1 MSKKNIELCDFRHQY
16 CVKIVRAHKKKAI
29 QFQARD
35 TSTVVTNN
43 DNQSIRHSSS
53 LIYSHSN
60 LAKRTSNKNSI
71 VPNSAPNY
79 KVSHPVLV
87 RCVFDNCTSL
97 IRNHARLSFTIER
110 KNENENAEITSSI
123 VIVSWPF
130 FN

>member
-35 TSTVVTNN
+35 TSTAVTNN

-79 KVSHPVLV
+79 KV
-87 RCVFDNCTSL
+87 
-97 IRNHARLSFTIER
+97 
-110 KNENENAEITSSI
+110 
-123 VIVSWPF
+123 
-130 FN
+130 